1 MSDDEHMTVE
11 LRLAKAIRAEGEQL
25 KKSAAADLEAAR
37 DEHARAA
44 RCLRDTQELERNIA
58 ARERKL
64 KELGEPEFGARE
76 QAVEQKL
83 AEAKALLAEFS
94 TTKNEAYHA
103 YIAIDR
109 REREALA
116 ARQVK
121 EPS

>member
-1 MSDDEHMTVE
+1 MTGTDESLE
-11 LRLAKAIRAEGEQL
+11 LRLARAAYAEAEQL
-25 KKSAAADLEAAR
+25 RKRAVADLAAAK

-44 RCLRDTQELERNIA
+44 RCLRDTQELERNIS

-64 KELGEPEFGARE
+64 KELGEPEFVARE